1 MYDGANS
8 MIGKKSGVATK
19 LLVEQP
25 QALVTHC
32 QGHSLS
38 LAVKDLTVCCK
49 ILCDTMSTVRE
60 ICVLIKYSPKRKY
73 ILGRMQKM
81 LKETLTLIL
90 INFRRLISCAQLVGG
105 LELLDVKHK

>member
-1 MYDGANS
+1 

-25 QALVTHC
+25 KALVTHC

-38 LAVKDLTVCCK
+38 LAVKAPTACCK

-60 ICVLIKYSPKRKY
+60 ICVLVKYSPKQERRNARK
-73 ILGRMQKM
+73 
-81 LKETLTLIL
+81 
-90 INFRRLISCAQLVGG
+90 F
-105 LELLDVKHK
+105 